1 MPDPR
6 VIPAQSVA
14 GVVTFDTLIDGTA
27 LPPEIQVL
35 AISISKQVN
44 RIPSAILVIRDGE
57 AAAETFENS
66 DSDLFL
72 PGKAIEIKVG
82 HDGSNIT
89 AFKGIIVRHAV
100 KIKENGASSLTVEC
114 KDECVKLSLGRK
126 NKYFSDTTDSD
137 VLSEILGSLAGEL
150 ESMDVSHAELV
161 QHHVTDWDFTVMRA
175 EANSKLVIADDGVV
189 NIKSPRTEEA
199 VLSVIFGSSILEFE
213 AEMDSRH
220 QWQSVKTTAW
230 NYTNQELEESETTTA
245 DFEDLQGNVS
255 PATLAA
261 ATAPDQFELRHSG
274 QLSAAEAEAWSKAA
288 MLKSRMAK
296 IRGRAKFDGF
306 GEIKP
311 GKWLEL
317 QGVGRRF
324 EGVAFVSA
332 VRHEIS
338 NGAWFTHAQFGI
350 EPEWMAAK
358 TDVIDLEAGGLIAGV
373 RGLQI
378 GVAVQLENDPNGE
391 DRILVKLPTLDNS
404 AQGIWSRVICL
415 DAGNERGSFF
425 RPEIGD
431 ELVVGFLNDDPREAV
446 VLGHLNSAAK
456 PAPLQATDD
465 NHLKG
470 FYTRSKMKLQFDDE
484 KKIITIE
491 TPGGNSLVIDED
503 DKSITIQDQNSNKI
517 KMGTDGIEI
526 TSPKDIKITA
536 QGKIE
541 AKATQDLSME
551 GLNASLKASVSLTA
565 EGQANASIGSSGVT
579 EVKGS
584 VLKLN

>member
-14 GVVTFDTLIDGTA
+14 GVVTFDILIDGSV

-35 AISISKQVN
+35 TISISKQVN
-44 RIPSAILVIRDGE
+44 RIPSAILAIRDGE
-57 AAAETFENS
+57 PAAETFENS

-82 HDGSNIT
+82 HDGSNST

-126 NKYFSDTTDSD
+126 NKYFSDTTDGD
-137 VLSEILGSLAGEL
+137 VLSEILGNLAGEL
-150 ESMDVSHAELV
+150 ESMEVSHAELV

-175 EANSKLVIADDGVV
+175 EANSKLVIVDDGVV

-230 NYTNQELEESETTTA
+230 NYTNQELEESETTDA

-255 PATLAA
+255 PTTLAA

-311 GKWLEL
+311 GKWLEI

-324 EGVAFVSA
+324 EGLAFVSG
-332 VRHEIS
+332 VRHEIAS
-338 NGAWFTHAQFGI
+338 GAWFTHAQFGI

-358 TDVIDLEAGGLIAGV
+358 TSVIDLEAGGLIAGV

-391 DRILVKLPTLDNS
+391 DRILVKLPTLDNN
-404 AQGIWSRVICL
+404 AQGIWSRVVCL

-456 PAPLQATDD
+456 PAPLQASDD

-491 TPGGNSLVIDED
+491 TPGGNSMVIDED

-551 GLNASLKASVSLTA
+551 GLNSSLKASVRLSA
-565 EGQANASIGSSGVT
+565 EGQASASIGSSGVT